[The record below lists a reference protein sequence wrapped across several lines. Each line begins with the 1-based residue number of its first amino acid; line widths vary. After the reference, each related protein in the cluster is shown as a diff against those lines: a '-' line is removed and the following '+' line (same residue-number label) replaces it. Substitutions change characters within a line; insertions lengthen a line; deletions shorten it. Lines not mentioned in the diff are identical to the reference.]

1 MLMLRLNRDMPQKRK
16 NILFVDD
23 DANLLELI
31 QELMSSFAGESW
43 QVFTAFDVSRALTTM
58 QRQTIDILVVDLH
71 MPVVNGLQF
80 LILLK
85 RKYPNVLK
93 VVLTADPSDD
103 NRAACLASGA
113 ELFLEKPTDDKGW
126 KGVYTTLDKLV
137 RFQPEEGFRGVLRRV
152 GLQDVLQMECL
163 ARNSSVLNIRA
174 GEMNGQVFVQ
184 GGEIV
189 HAQTGDRS
197 GETAF
202 NELMRLAGGEFE
214 LQTFT
219 EPPARTIEGQWEFLL
234 MEAARKR
241 DEASGPPKTSSSAES
256 PTLSPE
262 IPEIPDLFVPP
273 TKQAGPSGPA
283 AKAKPDIVA
292 SILLPGEPSPG
303 DSPKRELGKASGLV
317 RPQIEEVLF
326 CSLQGEVLQEWQC
339 ANPSGRISF
348 LEFLSQKAR
357 QLGHG
362 LALGEFDRLEVNGDV
377 ERLIVRI
384 QPEWAVFARIR
395 KGVENQTDS

>member
-1 MLMLRLNRDMPQKRK
+1 MPQKRK

-43 QVFTAFDVSRALTTM
+43 QVITACDVSRALTTM

-126 KGVYTTLDKLV
+126 KGIYTTLDRLV
-137 RFQPEEGFRGVLRRV
+137 KFQPEEGFRGVLRRV

-174 GEMNGQVFVQ
+174 GEVNGQVFVQ

-189 HAQTGDRS
+189 HAQTGDKS

-202 NELMRLAGGEFE
+202 NELMRLSGGEFE
-214 LQTFT
+214 LQSFA
-219 EPPARTIEGQWEFLL
+219 EPPARTIDGQWEFLL

-241 DEASGPPKTSSSAES
+241 DEDSGPSKTSSKAEA
-256 PTLSPE
+256 PTPA
-262 IPEIPDLFVPP
+262 PEIPDLFVPL
-273 TKQAGPSGPA
+273 TKRVASSGPA
-283 AKAKPDIVA
+283 AKTGPDIPA
-292 SILLPGEPSPG
+292 SVLFPEEPSPG
-303 DSPKRELGKASGLV
+303 DSPKRESEKASSSA

-339 ANPSGRISF
+339 ANPSERISF
-348 LEFLSQKAR
+348 LEFLSQKTR
-357 QLGHG
+357 QLGQG
-362 LALGEFDRLEVNGDV
+362 LALGEFDRLEVNGDA
-377 ERLIVRI
+377 ERLIARI

-395 KGVENQTDS
+395 KGLEKHTNP